1 MSTQLDNSTDR
12 YGNEIKIIGNESK
25 EGGYQNL
32 VEEEDSSR
40 KGRTNSKNNR
50 RIANLINDQS
60 SNQVFTQ
67 GEEEEKT
74 QDLIKQDLYVRYI

>member
-1 MSTQLDNSTDR
+1 M
-12 YGNEIKIIGNESK
+12 
-25 EGGYQNL
+25 

-60 SNQVFTQ
+60 SN
-67 GEEEEKT
+67 
-74 QDLIKQDLYVRYI
+74 